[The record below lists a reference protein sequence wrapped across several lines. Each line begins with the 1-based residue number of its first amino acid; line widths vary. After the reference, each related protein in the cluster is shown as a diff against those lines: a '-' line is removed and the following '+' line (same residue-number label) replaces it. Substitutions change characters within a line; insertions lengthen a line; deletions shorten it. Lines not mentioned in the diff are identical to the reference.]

1 MERSAHVV
9 WITGASSGIGR
20 ALAETFA
27 RNGDTVIATARQES
41 KLAELQ
47 ATMNDAKGQCL
58 TWQCDVL
65 EGAQVR
71 MLASRILSDFRRI
84 DILIN
89 NAGVTY
95 FKDFLSTS
103 SEEFNEVVDTNLKGV
118 FHTTQAVVAS
128 MIERGSGIILN
139 VVSYAAKATYTQSA
153 AYSASKAGV
162 EALMDVLRAEMR
174 DKGIKVMNV
183 FPGAV
188 LTPIWHPRHREK
200 YADRMMKPDEL
211 AEFIYT
217 LTRQPQSM
225 MIEDIIVRPQAGDLK
240 V

>member
-1 MERSAHVV
+1 MEPSPRIV

-20 ALAETFA
+20 ALAEAFV

-41 KLAELQ
+41 RLAELQ
-47 ATMNDAKGQCL
+47 AAVIDAKGQCL
-58 TWQCDVL
+58 AWQCDML

-71 MLASRILSDFRRI
+71 MLASRIVNDFRRI

-95 FKDFLSTS
+95 FNDFLSTS

-118 FHTTQAVVAS
+118 FHTTQAVVPS
-128 MIERGSGIILN
+128 MVERGGGIILN
-139 VVSYAAKATYTQSA
+139 VISYAAKATYTQSA

-162 EALMDVLRAEMR
+162 EALMDVLRAEVR

-211 AEFIYT
+211 ADFIYT